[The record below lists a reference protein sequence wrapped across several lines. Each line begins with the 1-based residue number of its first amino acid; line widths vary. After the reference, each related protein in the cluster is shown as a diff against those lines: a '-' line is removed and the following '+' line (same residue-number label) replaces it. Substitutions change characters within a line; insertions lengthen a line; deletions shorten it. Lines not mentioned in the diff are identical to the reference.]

1 MSLIQDFAAGL
12 TRARKTVKEVQET
25 TEAVYSKKSPK
36 RTHIYEIMKTV
47 KEGKTTMD
55 KRQNNR
61 RRNVRSPVFITK
73 IAAEIEGD
81 R

>member
-25 TEAVYSKKSPK
+25 TEAAYSKMSKK
-36 RTHIYEIMKTV
+36 RTQIYEIMKTV

-55 KRQNNR
+55 KRQNNGR
-61 RRNVRSPVFITK
+61 RKVKSPVFITK